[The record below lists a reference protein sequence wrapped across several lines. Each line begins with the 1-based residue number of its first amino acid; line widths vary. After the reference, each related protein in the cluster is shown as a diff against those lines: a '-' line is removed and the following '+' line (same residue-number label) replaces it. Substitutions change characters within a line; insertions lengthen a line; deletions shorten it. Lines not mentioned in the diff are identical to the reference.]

1 MQKNIMPPID
11 PSQFIRTLRLKM
23 NWSAASTGTPDQT
36 RSVRDALYSNRVQI
50 EREIED
56 CIDHGLRGK
65 GFEDS
70 NTRVRIALIDDSI
83 QFELSIQT
91 TFASLVHESVENI
104 MTVAQK
110 VDECA
115 GSVLRMRVSRQ
126 DARVTEQ
133 TRQVRLERTPPNVV
147 PAQPVKAAAPAAKD
161 ATNLEK
167 KVQQLAVWMA
177 INTMIALMAL
187 IALAI
192 MTALL
197 LRG

>member
-1 MQKNIMPPID
+1 
-11 PSQFIRTLRLKM
+11 M

-133 TRQVRLERTPPNVV
+133 TRQVRLERTPPKVV